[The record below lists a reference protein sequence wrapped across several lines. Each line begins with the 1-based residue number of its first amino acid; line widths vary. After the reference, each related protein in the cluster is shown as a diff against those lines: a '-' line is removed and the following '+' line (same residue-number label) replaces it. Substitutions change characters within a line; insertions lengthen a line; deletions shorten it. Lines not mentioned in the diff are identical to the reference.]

1 MNSAELNAI
10 LREAETQQSWAEY
23 AVFVRG
29 EANSSDEQFNEAI
42 RCLYEANETVH
53 RVANQLAIRYDVEF
67 FGGL

>member
-1 MNSAELNAI
+1 MNSVELNAL
-10 LREAETQQSWAEY
+10 LREAEEQGSLAGY
-23 AVFVRG
+23 AVFVLG

-53 RVANQLAIRYDVEF
+53 RVANQLALRYDVEF